1 MLLTGKSAELP
12 GVPSG
17 TDVGLPDVSI
27 NLWMGFLAN
36 PKTPK
41 PAYDKLVAAV
51 TATAKDPE
59 VAQKLS
65 KAGFNVAFKGPPGF
79 LPS

>member
-1 MLLTGKSAELP
+1 M
-12 GVPSG
+12 
-17 TDVGLPDVSI
+17 PDVSVKQ
-27 NLWMGFLAN
+27 WMGFFAH

-59 VAQKLS
+59 VAKKLS
-65 KAGFNVAFKGPPGF
+65 EAGFNLASKGPQDFSTLLTGQGDIF
-79 LPS
+79 AKVIKEANIKAD